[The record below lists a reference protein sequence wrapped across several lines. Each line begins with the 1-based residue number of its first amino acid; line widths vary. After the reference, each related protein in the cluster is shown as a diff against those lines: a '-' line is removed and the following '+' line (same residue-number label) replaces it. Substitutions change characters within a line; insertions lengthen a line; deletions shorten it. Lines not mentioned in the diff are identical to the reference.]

1 MRRKKLNEAIHLDRE
16 IVGLVAEMGE
26 PACVLHH
33 EVEDVAVDDEI
44 ALAVHA
50 GVDGVLDDV
59 DAAEMRA
66 VIVAQ
71 ELVVIARDVDDLG
84 ALARLAQKLL
94 DQVVM
99 RLRPMPARFQRPAV
113 DDVADEV
120 DRVCIM
126 EAQEVEQKVG
136 LRTAGSEMNVG
147 DEQRAKAPL
156 RALVTHIVTSHA
168 TACNNV
174 P

>member
-1 MRRKKLNEAIHLDRE
+1 MPSD
-16 IVGLVAEMGE
+16 
-26 PACVLHH
+26 
-33 EVEDVAVDDEI
+33 
-44 ALAVHA
+44 A
-50 GVDGVLDDV
+50 GVDGVLDHV

-71 ELVVIARDVDDLG
+71 ELVVIAGDVDDLG

-94 DQVVM
+94 DEVVM
-99 RLRPMPARFQRPAV
+99 RLRPVPARFQRPAV
-113 DDVADEV
+113 DDVADEI
-120 DRVCIM
+120 DRVGIV

-168 TACNNV
+168 PACNNI